1 LYIYTAKIQKEL
13 MITTIFSKS
22 KPINFLIV
30 FCVLL
35 ASLLI
40 LEFKYAYSL
49 SVNYGLVTKIG
60 MFLIVFFSV
69 LLLHF
74 IVVKNGLSQ
83 QSNIELLVFALFVLA
98 VPQTFISYKIIV
110 SNMFIL
116 MALRRMISIR
126 SKKEII
132 KKLFDSGFLIGLA
145 SVFYFW
151 SILFFPLIIISL
163 LFFSESKAKYYFISV
178 LGLATLVVILTAVS
192 VIFYGDIFLIFPQKI
207 DFSFNYTA
215 YNSFQLIGAITIL
228 LSFGLWSSVFYLT
241 TIKKKMRSYRPSYKI
256 MFVACM
262 FATAI
267 AIITPNKNGSEM
279 LFLFAPLS
287 VIIMN
292 YIETIT
298 DNWFKNSFLALL
310 IIAPIVLLV
319 L

>member
-1 LYIYTAKIQKEL
+1 MYIYATKIQKQL

-30 FCVLL
+30 FFIMFCAFVFLGFKFPD
-35 ASLLI
+35 LI
-40 LEFKYAYSL
+40 INQGLGAKIAVFFVAY
-49 SVNYGLVTKIG
+49 
-60 MFLIVFFSV
+60 FSV
-69 LLLHF
+69 LVLHF

-83 QSNIELLVFALFVLA
+83 QNNIELLVFALFFLA
-98 VPQTFISYKIIV
+98 IPQTFLSNKIIV
-110 SNMFIL
+110 SNLFIL
-116 MALRRMISIR
+116 LALRRMISIR

-151 SILFFPLIIISL
+151 SILFLPLVIISL
-163 LFFSESKAKYYFISV
+163 LFFSESKAKYYFIPF
-178 LGLATLVVILTAVS
+178 LGLATLVIILSAIS
-192 VIFYGDIFLIFPQKI
+192 VVFYEDIFSMFPQKI
-207 DFSFNYTA
+207 GFNFNYTV

-228 LSFGLWSSVFYLT
+228 LSFGLWSSIFYLAD
-241 TIKKKMRSYRPSYKI
+241 IKKKMRSYRSSYKI

-262 FATAI
+262 LASIIIAI
-267 AIITPNKNGSEM
+267 APNKNGSEL

-292 YIETIT
+292 YIETIK
-298 DNWFKNSFLALL
+298 DNWFKNIFLVLL

>member
-1 LYIYTAKIQKEL
+1 

-30 FCVLL
+30 FCILL
-35 ASLLI
+35 LSFFMLG
-40 LEFKYAYSL
+40 FKFTENL
-49 SVNYGLVTKIG
+49 SINYGLGEKIA
-60 MFLIVFFSV
+60 MFLGAYFSV
-69 LLLHF
+69 LILHF

-83 QSNIELLVFALFVLA
+83 QNNIELLVVALFFLA
-98 VPQTFISYKIIV
+98 VPQSFVSLKLIV
-110 SNMFIL
+110 SNVFIL
-116 MALRRMISIR
+116 LALRRMISVR

-163 LFFSESKAKYYFISV
+163 LFFSESKAKYYFIPV
-178 LGLATLVVILTAVS
+178 LGIATLIIILSAIS
-192 VIFYGDIFLIFPQKI
+192 VIFYDNIFSIFPQRI

-228 LSFGLWSSVFYLT
+228 LSFGLWSSVFYLAD
-241 TIKKKMRSYRPSYKI
+241 IKKKMRSYRPSYKI

-262 FATAI
+262 LASAI
-267 AIITPNKNGSEM
+267 IIITPNKNGSEL

-298 DNWFKNSFLALL
+298 DNWFKNTFLLLL
-310 IIAPIVLLV
+310 IVAPIVLLV

>member
-1 LYIYTAKIQKEL
+1 MYIYTAKIQKEL

-35 ASLLI
+35 VSLLI
-40 LEFKYAYSL
+40 LEFKYAHSL
-49 SVNYGLVTKIG
+49 SVNYGLGTKIG

-163 LFFSESKAKYYFISV
+163 LFFSESKAKYYFIPV

-192 VIFYGDIFLIFPQKI
+192 VIFYGDIFSIFPQKVA
-207 DFSFNYTA
+207 FSFNYTA

-228 LSFGLWSSVFYLT
+228 LSFGLWSSVFYLAD
-241 TIKKKMRSYRPSYKI
+241 IKKKMRSYRPSYKI

-262 FATAI
+262 LATAI

>member
-1 LYIYTAKIQKEL
+1 

-30 FCVLL
+30 FCILL
-35 ASLLI
+35 LSFFMLG
-40 LEFKYAYSL
+40 FKFTENL
-49 SVNYGLVTKIG
+49 SINYGLGEKIA
-60 MFLIVFFSV
+60 MFLGAYFSV
-69 LLLHF
+69 LILHF

-83 QSNIELLVFALFVLA
+83 QNNIELLVVALFFLA
-98 VPQTFISYKIIV
+98 VPQSFVSLKLIV
-110 SNMFIL
+110 SNVFIL
-116 MALRRMISIR
+116 LALRRMISVR

-163 LFFSESKAKYYFISV
+163 LFFSESKAKYYFIPV
-178 LGLATLVVILTAVS
+178 LGIATLIIILSAIS
-192 VIFYGDIFLIFPQKI
+192 VIFYDNIFSIFPQRI

-228 LSFGLWSSVFYLT
+228 LSFGLWSSVFYLAD
-241 TIKKKMRSYRPSYKI
+241 IKKKMRSYRPSYKI

-262 FATAI
+262 LASAI
-267 AIITPNKNGSEM
+267 IIITPNKNGNEL

-298 DNWFKNSFLALL
+298 DNWFKNTFLLLL

>member
-1 LYIYTAKIQKEL
+1 MYIYTAKIQKEL

-40 LEFKYAYSL
+40 LEFKYAHSL

-163 LFFSESKAKYYFISV
+163 LFFSESKAKYYFIPV
-178 LGLATLVVILTAVS
+178 LGLATLVIILAAVS
-192 VIFYGDIFLIFPQKI
+192 VIFYGDTFSIFPQKI
-207 DFSFNYTA
+207 DFSFNYTT
-215 YNSFQLIGAITIL
+215 YNSYQLIGAITIL

-262 FATAI
+262 LATAI

-310 IIAPIVLLV
+310 IIAPIMLL
-319 L
+319 LL

>member
-1 LYIYTAKIQKEL
+1 MYIYTAKIQKEL

-40 LEFKYAYSL
+40 LEFKYAHSL

-83 QSNIELLVFALFVLA
+83 QSNIELLVFVLFVLA

-163 LFFSESKAKYYFISV
+163 LFFSESKAKYYFIPV

-192 VIFYGDIFLIFPQKI
+192 VIFYGDIFSIFPKKI
-207 DFSFNYTA
+207 AFSFNYTA

-267 AIITPNKNGSEM
+267 AVITPNKNGSEM

>member
-1 LYIYTAKIQKEL
+1 MYIYTAKIQKEL

-40 LEFKYAYSL
+40 LEFKYAHSL

-163 LFFSESKAKYYFISV
+163 LFFF
-178 LGLATLVVILTAVS
+178 
-192 VIFYGDIFLIFPQKI
+192 
-207 DFSFNYTA
+207 
-215 YNSFQLIGAITIL
+215 
-228 LSFGLWSSVFYLT
+228 
-241 TIKKKMRSYRPSYKI
+241 
-256 MFVACM
+256 
-262 FATAI
+262 
-267 AIITPNKNGSEM
+267 
-279 LFLFAPLS
+279 
-287 VIIMN
+287 
-292 YIETIT
+292 
-298 DNWFKNSFLALL
+298 
-310 IIAPIVLLV
+310 
-319 L
+319 

>member
-1 LYIYTAKIQKEL
+1 MYIYTAKIQKEL

-40 LEFKYAYSL
+40 LEFKYAHSL

-83 QSNIELLVFALFVLA
+83 QSNIELLVFALFVLV

-163 LFFSESKAKYYFISV
+163 LFFSESKAKYYFIPV

-192 VIFYGDIFLIFPQKI
+192 VIFYGDIFSIFPQKI

-279 LFLFAPLS
+279 IFLFAPLS

>member
-1 LYIYTAKIQKEL
+1 MYIYTAKIQKEL

-30 FCVLL
+30 FCILL
-35 ASLLI
+35 LSFFI
-40 LEFKYAYSL
+40 LGFKFTENL
-49 SVNYGLVTKIG
+49 SINYGLGEKIAK
-60 MFLIVFFSV
+60 FLGAYFSV
-69 LLLHF
+69 LILHF

-83 QSNIELLVFALFVLA
+83 QNNIELLVVALFFLA
-98 VPQTFISYKIIV
+98 VPQSFISLKLIV
-110 SNMFIL
+110 SNVFIL
-116 MALRRMISIR
+116 LALRRMISVR

-151 SILFFPLIIISL
+151 AILFFPLIIISL
-163 LFFSESKAKYYFISV
+163 LFFSESKAKYYLIPVF
-178 LGLATLVVILTAVS
+178 GLATLVIILSAIS
-192 VIFYGDIFLIFPQKI
+192 VIFYDDIFSIFPQRI

-228 LSFGLWSSVFYLT
+228 LSFGLWSSVFYLAD
-241 TIKKKMRSYRPSYKI
+241 IKKKMRSYRPSYKI
-256 MFVACM
+256 MFVACTL
-262 FATAI
+262 ASAI
-267 AIITPNKNGSEM
+267 IIITPNKNGSEL

-298 DNWFKNSFLALL
+298 DNWFKNTFLLLL
-310 IIAPIVLLV
+310 IVAPIVLLV